1 MIENKVIEKL
11 EFKKVLEFISSYSY
25 TNNGKEKI
33 LNTKPFKEIM
43 EIEEAGKFVSEAKN
57 ILIENDTPP
66 FEYLPDVS
74 NSLSKS
80 SIEGTVLTIKD
91 IKDILA
97 LAVTSRKLFN
107 FLKSRS
113 EETLL
118 QSKFCENLFVDKMFE
133 HHLSSV
139 FNDAGEISDNAS
151 KKLKEIRNDINDKS
165 SRLRRVVNKL
175 LKQLSESYL
184 VQDEYVTQRDGRI
197 VVPVKSEHKRHVRGF
212 IHSESATGQTVY
224 IEPEETL
231 ELNNEILSLSFAEK
245 REIERILKNLTKI
258 IGEQSYNLRLSLN
271 AVAELDVI
279 FSKAKY
285 SIEVIGSFPSLLE
298 NKPLEIING
307 RHPIL
312 VKKLGSKNTI
322 PLNLKVDKN
331 GVILITGP
339 NAGGKTVV
347 LKTVGLLALMVQC
360 GIHIPVDPDS
370 NFHIFNEILIDIG
383 DEQSI
388 EDDLSTF
395 SSHLSNIKK
404 IIAESTNKSLVLVDE
419 IGTGT
424 DPAEGSALA
433 TAVLITLNKK
443 GTLTLATTHHG
454 SLKLIAHD
462 LDGFENASMQFDL
475 ENLTPTYL
483 FRQGL
488 PGSSYAFEVAERI
501 GFDKEFIQLSKKY
514 LDVDKNKIEDFL
526 VELETKSKTYR
537 DQLNKAEVENARLKG
552 LTNLYQSRV
561 TELEKQKKKI
571 LQETKTK
578 ADLFLK
584 DVNKK
589 VEQTI
594 KNIKESNAEKSLVKD
609 ERKKIE
615 ELKITS
621 KELLPAAEEEMAA
634 GDFKLS
640 KGDGVK
646 VRDTNI
652 EGELLDFNESKNK
665 ATIISGTMK
674 LQVKFNDLYPQKL
687 KKKNAD
693 EYRPVNFEPVIETS
707 TLDIRGYKPEDAD
720 YKVIRYI
727 DDAFASNAGRVEILH
742 GKGTGVLRQTV
753 HEILKHHD
761 SVKKYYL
768 ADIEFGGEGITI
780 VEFK

>member
-1 MIENKVIEKL
+1 MIAARVIEKL
-11 EFKKVLEFISSYSY
+11 EFEKVLEFISSYAY
-25 TNNGKEKI
+25 TNSGKEKI
-33 LNTKPFKEIM
+33 LNVKPLTGLN
-43 EIEEAGKFVSEAKN
+43 EIEEMGKFVSEAKN
-57 ILIENDTPP
+57 ILIENDNPP

-80 SIEGTVLTIKD
+80 SIEGTALTIKD

-97 LAVTSRKLFN
+97 LAVSSRKLFN
-107 FLKSRS
+107 FLKSRT
-113 EETLL
+113 EESLL
-118 QSKFCENLFVDKMFE
+118 QAKFCENLFVDKMFE
-133 HHLSSV
+133 HHLTSV

-151 KKLKEIRNDINDKS
+151 KKLREIRSDINDKS

-175 LKQLSESYL
+175 LKHLSDSYL

-197 VVPVKSEHKRHVRGF
+197 VVPVKSEHKKHVRGF

-245 REIERILKNLTKI
+245 REIERILKNLTRI
-258 IGEQSYNLRLSLN
+258 IGEESYKLRSSLN

-285 SIEVIGSFPSLLE
+285 SLEVIGSFPSLRKD
-298 NKPLEIING
+298 KPFKIING
-307 RHPIL
+307 KHPIL

-322 PLNLKVDKN
+322 PLNLKVEKN
-331 GVILITGP
+331 GVVLITGP

-347 LKTVGLLALMVQC
+347 LKTVGLLSLMVQC
-360 GIHIPVDPDS
+360 GIHVPVDPDS

-404 IIAESTNKSLVLVDE
+404 IISESTDKSLILVDE

-433 TAVLITLNKK
+433 TAVLLTLNKK
-443 GTLTLATTHHG
+443 GALTLATTHHG

-501 GFDKEFIQLSKKY
+501 GFNKDFIELSKKY

-537 DQLNKAEVENARLKG
+537 DQLNKAEVENTRLKG
-552 LTNLYQSRV
+552 LTNLYHSRV

-594 KNIKESNAEKSLVKD
+594 KTIKEANAEKSIVKD

-615 ELKITS
+615 ELKVTS
-621 KELLPAAEEEMAA
+621 DELMPKAKEIVTS
-634 GDFKLS
+634 DFQLN

-652 EGELLDFNESKNK
+652 EGELLEFNKSKNK

-674 LQVKFNDLYPQKL
+674 LQVKFNELIPQKL

-727 DDAFASNAGRVEILH
+727 DNAFASNAGRVEILH
-742 GKGTGVLRQTV
+742 GKGTGVLRNTV
-753 HEILKHHD
+753 HQILKQHEN
-761 SVKKYYL
+761 VKKYYL
-768 ADIEFGGEGITI
+768 ADIEYGGEGITI